1 MAEKGQQ
8 QSNWISSFII
18 WNYEVSYKVQKNT
31 NLKTTAITQKLPSII
46 YLKSIKIFNST
57 LFPNAF
63 LNLGMYWWPWEARG
77 LSSNQ
82 QA

>member
-31 NLKTTAITQKLPSII
+31 NLKTTAITQKASLN
-46 YLKSIKIFNST
+46 YLLEKHH
-57 LFPNAF
+57 
-63 LNLGMYWWPWEARG
+63 NL
-77 LSSNQ
+77 
-82 QA
+82 